1 LKSKIDRIIRH
12 FFVILDGNRG
22 IFSYVMRKIPDVFIF
37 KKLWYKIY
45 GGCLLYCRQNGQKIY
60 RDFGDFFV
68 VGVENGVGGGDFE
81 GGNWV
86 EF

>member
-1 LKSKIDRIIRH
+1 M
-12 FFVILDGNRG
+12 
-22 IFSYVMRKIPDVFIF
+22 MRKIPDVFIF

-68 VGVENGVGGGDFE
+68 VGVENGVGGRGCWRGELGGVLEDEIVCMFWISGDLYLMVIAE
-81 GGNWV
+81 DC
-86 EF
+86 